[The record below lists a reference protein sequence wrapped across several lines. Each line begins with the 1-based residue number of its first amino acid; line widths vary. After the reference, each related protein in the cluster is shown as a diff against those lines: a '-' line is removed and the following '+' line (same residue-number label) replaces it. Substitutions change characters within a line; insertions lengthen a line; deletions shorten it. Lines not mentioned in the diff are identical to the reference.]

1 MSLNALKAAFEGLD
15 STPVG
20 AIQAQAN
27 DAPIILPV
35 ENVPSQDAD
44 IEMKY
49 NREETVQRMQAQL
62 EDQYQQTGEV
72 GALAEELNEHIE
84 SDRIEQQEMKSEI
97 HDLQARLS
105 GVHSSLEMLSRLKS
119 MDSIDAVSLQMAN
132 GVLRSH
138 GAPSL
143 ESIDGMLAPQSVNDL
158 SSYLQANVSKLGG
171 WFKDLFDRMKVNGLR
186 SQRTLGNF
194 EARIK
199 RMQSLLDKLP
209 EDLGQPMGQ
218 IAYNPRN
225 LLGLYA
231 ADKPLEFTEAALAG
245 AIKKASELT
254 HCGLKDN
261 STERLAIVKVITDD
275 MPGILMSISDDGGE
289 KVTKAMVEKLK
300 MPEAL
305 EKVLTYG
312 TEQPGGLTFLEPNYK
327 PSIRIAS
334 WAQPMVEMIE
344 KNRVRFQMRR
354 NGRVVPT
361 LMTPEVIDG
370 VLEASIEHIN
380 MVLSNY
386 DNFWGGLV
394 EAYQE
399 AVKSYNKT
407 LALAGTTDH
416 SQLTSEVWKAV
427 DVASYVM
434 MRSFDAIL
442 NELTTVHYPA
452 LVLID
457 SALYVCEE
465 QLIRYVK
472 VNR

>member
-1 MSLNALKAAFEGLD
+1 MSRNALKAALEGLD
-15 STPVG
+15 NTPIG
-20 AIQAQAN
+20 GIQAQAN

-44 IEMKY
+44 KEFAY

-62 EDQYQQTGEV
+62 EDQYQQTGQV
-72 GALAEELNEHIE
+72 GALAEELEEHIE
-84 SDRIEQQEMKSEI
+84 SDRVEQQEMKAEI
-97 HDLQARLS
+97 HDLQDRMA
-105 GVHSSLEMLSRLKS
+105 GVSSAMEMLSLLKS
-119 MDSIDAVSLQMAN
+119 MESIDPVTLGMAN

-143 ESIDGMLAPQSVNDL
+143 ESIDGILAQQSVDDL

-171 WFKDLFDRMKVNGLR
+171 WFKDMFDRMKVNGLR
-186 SQRTLGNF
+186 GQRTLGNF

-199 RMQSLLDKLP
+199 RMQALLDKLP

-218 IAYNPRN
+218 IAYNPRY

-231 ADKPLEFTEAALAG
+231 DGKPLEFTEAALGA
-245 AIKKASELT
+245 AIKQVSGLTLCALKA
-254 HCGLKDN
+254 N
-261 STERLAIVKVITDD
+261 SDERLAVVKVITAD
-275 MPGILMSISDDGGE
+275 MPTILMSVGEDGGE
-289 KVTKAMVEKLK
+289 KITKAMVEKLK
-300 MPEAL
+300 VPEAL
-305 EKVLTYG
+305 EKELKYG
-312 TEQPGGLTFLEPNYK
+312 TELPGGFTYLEPMYK

-334 WAQPMVEMIE
+334 WGQPMVEIIE
-344 KNRVRFQMRR
+344 KQRTRFQMRR
-354 NGRVVPT
+354 NGRGSPSM
-361 LMTPEVIDG
+361 MTPKDIDG
-370 VLEASIEHIN
+370 VLEASIEHIDA
-380 MVLSNY
+380 VLGVY

-399 AVKSYNKT
+399 AAKAYNKT
-407 LALAGTTDH
+407 LALASNTDH

-434 MRSFDAIL
+434 MRSFDVIL
-442 NELTTVHYPA
+442 NELTNVHYPA